1 MNIAKVNTS
10 LLSLIPLVATL
21 ASSLASA
28 DEVMPTMPRRIE
40 RTQPDDTALQIT
52 GERQREIEAVEKEMK
67 EKRRAFEAGQPPP
80 TQALQATPA
89 PSSGVS
95 NDLNSSNS
103 EAGSGKTQPD
113 PHGAKGNGFG
123 TQGMGQS
130 SKVSLRAV
138 KQGGTGNPSKTQTFR
153 SSFQNSGTGFQNSG
167 AGFQNSGAGFQSFAG
182 GSPLQVFAVSKGP
195 DSDLG
200 TFTVLPTGSHVKA
213 RIVSGVEA
221 NAREPYPVL
230 LQLDYAFTGPNKTRI
245 DLSHCFMIAKARANL
260 STERVMMETENLS
273 CVRDDGEHFKREA
286 KGYVAGDD
294 NTFGA
299 TGTYI
304 SKQGQVLLAAVLAS
318 IAKNAGQAIAD
329 AQKTTSVLGAD
340 KAATA
345 SNITGSKAAFVGGS
359 ALVDGGAMV
368 AQWYL
373 EQAKE
378 LLPSIGVG
386 SGQDVFVV
394 MLDSIKIPNL
404 NTEE

>member
-1 MNIAKVNTS
+1 MNTFSYKKSAYGLVIIS
-10 LLSLIPLVATL
+10 LFSMTGAQGE
-21 ASSLASA
+21 
-28 DEVMPTMPRRIE
+28 EVMPTAPRRIE
-40 RTQPDDTALQIT
+40 RTQPDDTALQLT
-52 GERQREIEAVEKEMK
+52 SERQRELEAVEREIK
-67 EKRRAFEAGQPPP
+67 EKRRSFEAGQPPATLNTAP
-80 TQALQATPA
+80 PAGASFPPASAQSQGEGTQRVLTQPETQGAKTTSK
-89 PSSGVS
+89 SSGTRKGRATSKKAIFAHPTGVFYS
-95 NDLNSSNS
+95 P
-103 EAGSGKTQPD
+103 SGR
-113 PHGAKGNGFG
+113 
-123 TQGMGQS
+123 M
-130 SKVSLRAV
+130 
-138 KQGGTGNPSKTQTFR
+138 
-153 SSFQNSGTGFQNSG
+153 
-167 AGFQNSGAGFQSFAG
+167 
-182 GSPLQVFAVSKGP
+182 GSPLQVFAVSSLP
-195 DSDLG
+195 HDESG

-230 LQLDYAFTGPNKTRI
+230 LQLDYAFTGPNKSRI
-245 DLSHCFMIAKARANL
+245 DLSHCFMIAKARANM

-273 CVRDDGEHFKREA
+273 CVREDGEHFKREA
-286 KGYVAGDD
+286 KGYVAGSD

-329 AQKTTSVLGAD
+329 AQKTTSVLGLD

-345 SNITGSKAAFVGGS
+345 SNVTSSKAAFIGGS

-394 MLDSIKIPNL
+394 MLDSINVPNL
-404 NTEE
+404 QTEE

>member
-1 MNIAKVNTS
+1 MIILKVNTS
-10 LLSLIPLVATL
+10 LLMLIPFVSTL

-153 SSFQNSGTGFQNSG
+153 SSFQNSGTGFQNY
-167 AGFQNSGAGFQSFAG
+167 G
-182 GSPLQVFAVSKGP
+182 GSPLQVFAVSKGS

-373 EQAKE
+373 DQAKE

-394 MLDSIKIPNL
+394 MLDSIKIPQIQ
-404 NTEE
+404 TEE

>member
-1 MNIAKVNTS
+1 MSHLRRNTS
-10 LLSLIPLVATL
+10 LFLLIPYV
-21 ASSLASA
+21 SSLAMAA

-52 GERQREIEAVEKEMK
+52 GERQREMEAVDREMK
-67 EKRRAFEAGQPPP
+67 AKRRAFETGQPAATQETPRTSVIESAAIDASERVDEKAPKEAQGERQGEIEPP
-80 TQALQATPA
+80 SKPRNSKATPGA
-89 PSSGVS
+89 FKPVKQRA
-95 NDLNSSNS
+95 DEPASSN
-103 EAGSGKTQPD
+103 G
-113 PHGAKGNGFG
+113 
-123 TQGMGQS
+123 
-130 SKVSLRAV
+130 
-138 KQGGTGNPSKTQTFR
+138 FR
-153 SSFQNSGTGFQNSG
+153 SAQLDSQYFT
-167 AGFQNSGAGFQSFAG
+167 G
-182 GSPLQVFAVSKGP
+182 GSPLQVFAVSKATE
-195 DSDLG
+195 SEFG
-200 TFTVLPTGSHVKA
+200 TYTVLPTGSHVKA

-245 DLSHCFMIAKARANL
+245 DLSHCFMIAKARANM

-340 KAATA
+340 KAASA
-345 SNITGSKAAFVGGS
+345 ANITGSKAAFVGGS

-394 MLDSIKIPNL
+394 MLDSIKVPQIQS
-404 NTEE
+404 EE

>member
-1 MNIAKVNTS
+1 MRGAKFSVTK
-10 LLSLIPLVATL
+10 LSITKVKQFGWVLFPFAVGVAQGTQ
-21 ASSLASA
+21 
-28 DEVMPTMPRRIE
+28 EVMPSLPRRLE

-52 GERQREIEAVEKEMK
+52 SERQREIEAVEREMK
-67 EKRRAFEAGQPPP
+67 EKRRALEAGQPPAIQATMP
-80 TQALQATPA
+80 PSPMPETGGFPEEQGKQAL
-89 PSSGVS
+89 
-95 NDLNSSNS
+95 
-103 EAGSGKTQPD
+103 
-113 PHGAKGNGFG
+113 GA
-123 TQGMGQS
+123 
-130 SKVSLRAV
+130 LE
-138 KQGGTGNPSKTQTFR
+138 
-153 SSFQNSGTGFQNSG
+153 G
-167 AGFQNSGAGFQSFAG
+167 AGDGKGKEGEGKGPSETSLNGTPRNQRHKRGPRAGQVFGPSHAG
-182 GSPLQVFAVSKGP
+182 VQPGVLGSPLQTFAVSQAPEGVQKP
-195 DSDLG
+195 L
-200 TFTVLPTGSHVKA
+200 TVLPTGSHVKA

-230 LQLDYAFTGPNKTRI
+230 LQLDYAFTGPNQTRI
-245 DLSHCFMIAKARANL
+245 DLSHCFMIAKARANM

-273 CVRDDGEHFKREA
+273 CVLENGEHFKLEA
-286 KGYVAGDD
+286 KGYVAGED

-304 SKQGQVLLAAVLAS
+304 SKQSQVLLAAVLAS

-329 AQKTTSVLGAD
+329 AQKTTSVLGID

-345 SNITGSKAAFVGGS
+345 TNITGSKSAFIAGS

-394 MLDSIKIPNL
+394 MLDTLKIPQIQ
-404 NTEE
+404 TQE

>member
-1 MNIAKVNTS
+1 MSSHNRVVAV
-10 LLSLIPLVATL
+10 LISATL
-21 ASSLASA
+21 ISSLAAA

-40 RTQPDDTALQIT
+40 STQPDDTALQIT
-52 GERQREIEAVEKEMK
+52 SERQRELDAVEREIR
-67 EKRRAFEAGQPPP
+67 EKRKALEAGQPPA
-80 TQALQATPA
+80 TQETPA
-89 PSSGVS
+89 PQDSQV
-95 NDLNSSNS
+95 
-103 EAGSGKTQPD
+103 TVQ
-113 PHGAKGNGFG
+113 
-123 TQGMGQS
+123 
-130 SKVSLRAV
+130 RI
-138 KQGGTGNPSKTQTFR
+138 PSKGASENGASGSLEDGLGALPSRAESRAQRAQNR
-153 SSFQNSGTGFQNSG
+153 SNFGNHPRASNFSPSVSG
-167 AGFQNSGAGFQSFAG
+167 AGQGFALHSGGT
-182 GSPLQVFAVSKGP
+182 PLQVFAVSK
-195 DSDLG
+195 SNESELG
-200 TFTVLPTGSHVKA
+200 LYNVLPTGSHVKA

-230 LQLDYAFTGPNKTRI
+230 LQLDYAFTGPNRTRI
-245 DLSHCFMIAKARANL
+245 DLSHCFMIAKARANM
-260 STERVMMETENLS
+260 STERVMMETESLS

-286 KGYVAGDD
+286 KGFVAGND

-329 AQKTTSVLGAD
+329 AQKTTSVLGTD

-345 SNITGSKAAFVGGS
+345 ANVTGSKAAFVGGS
-359 ALVDGGAMV
+359 ALIDGGAMV

-394 MLDSIKIPNL
+394 MLDSIKVPQIQV
-404 NTEE
+404 EE

>member
-1 MNIAKVNTS
+1 MTGNFRGKRNYFSRNWKLNCALGLALFGLKNKV
-10 LLSLIPLVATL
+10 AL
-21 ASSLASA
+21 ASEL
-28 DEVMPTMPRRIE
+28 MPTVPRRIE

-52 GERQREIEAVEKEMK
+52 SERQRELDAVEKELK
-67 EKRRAFEAGQPPP
+67 EKRRAFESGQPPATTITPAAGQPSGATFPEP
-80 TQALQATPA
+80 STTMGDLDSQAQIK
-89 PSSGVS
+89 SSGIVKTNS
-95 NDLNSSNS
+95 GFKGAQKKLNSLRNS
-103 EAGSGKTQPD
+103 K
-113 PHGAKGNGFG
+113 GAIA
-123 TQGMGQS
+123 
-130 SKVSLRAV
+130 L
-138 KQGGTGNPSKTQTFR
+138 NPR
-153 SSFQNSGTGFQNSG
+153 SSQKNVRASTTERTLQSGT
-167 AGFQNSGAGFQSFAG
+167 
-182 GSPLQVFAVSKGP
+182 PLQVFGVSQGSVENF
-195 DSDLG
+195 DQNIS
-200 TFTVLPTGSHVKA
+200 TVLPTGSHVKA

-273 CVRDDGEHFKREA
+273 CVGENGEHFKSDA
-286 KGYVAGDD
+286 KAFVAGSD

-318 IAKNAGQAIAD
+318 IAKNAGSAIAE
-329 AQKTTSVLGAD
+329 AQKTTSIFGSD

-345 SNITGSKAAFVGGS
+345 ANVTGSKAAFVAGS
-359 ALVDGGAMV
+359 SMIDGGAMV

-394 MLDSIKIPNL
+394 MLETIKIPQIQ
-404 NTEE
+404 TEE

>member
-1 MNIAKVNTS
+1 MSLLKVNAS
-10 LLSLIPLVATL
+10 LFLLFPFV
-21 ASSLASA
+21 SSLGLAA
-28 DEVMPTMPRRIE
+28 DEVMPIVPRRIE

-52 GERQREIEAVEKEMK
+52 SERQREAEAIQREMK
-67 EKRRAFEAGQPPP
+67 EKRRAFEAGQPAA
-80 TQALQATPA
+80 TQASPA
-89 PSSGVS
+89 PLSGAANGVDS
-95 NDLNSSNS
+95 GNTEPPIPKAQK
-103 EAGSGKTQPD
+103 EAQGSTTESVEGKAIDQEQKDSPWPQKQPFRRG
-113 PHGAKGNGFG
+113 PARAPSQGSTFQGAG
-123 TQGMGQS
+123 T
-130 SKVSLRAV
+130 
-138 KQGGTGNPSKTQTFR
+138 
-153 SSFQNSGTGFQNSG
+153 SFQGYRS
-167 AGFQNSGAGFQSFAG
+167 
-182 GSPLQVFAVSKGP
+182 GSPLQVFAVSKSP
-195 DSDLG
+195 ESDLG
-200 TFTVLPTGSHVKA
+200 VFTVLPTGSHVKA

-221 NAREPYPVL
+221 NSREAYPVL
-230 LQLDYAFTGPNKTRI
+230 LQLDYAFTGPNRTHI
-245 DLSHCFMIAKARANL
+245 DLSHCFMIAKARANM
-260 STERVMMETENLS
+260 STERVMMETESLS
-273 CVRDDGEHFKREA
+273 CVRDDGEHFKRSVV
-286 KGYVAGDD
+286 GYVAGDD

-329 AQKTTSVLGAD
+329 AQKTTSVLGVD

-394 MLDSIKIPNL
+394 MLDSVKIPEIQS
-404 NTEE
+404 EE